1 MIQEFKKIEKI
12 NGELNLP
19 GDKSISHR
27 AVMFSALAN
36 GRSEIYN
43 CLLSDD
49 VLSTIDAFRN
59 LGIEI
64 EINNGKV
71 IVNGKGINGLQK
83 PKHELYLGNSGTTTR
98 LLSGILSAQN
108 FSTVLTGDESLS
120 KRPMKRIIEP
130 LHLMGADIYGINNCL
145 PLKINPVSSLK
156 NIEYKLPVASAQ
168 VKSCILL
175 AGLFLEDKTCVIEN
189 KVSRN
194 HTETMLGLEVKE
206 EHGIRKIYSS
216 KKNFPNADNYFVPSD
231 ISTAAFFIVLTLLTK
246 NSELHLPN
254 ILLNESRI
262 GIISVLQKMNANIEF
277 GNVEIKNGE
286 KRGDIIVK
294 SSLLKNTEIPA
305 EIIPNIID
313 EIPILAI
320 AGLFAE
326 GNFIIRN
333 AKELRHKESDRISS
347 VCNNL
352 RLLGFDIIEFD
363 DGFEI
368 RGKNPNE
375 SLKKQNVY
383 FESYDDHRIAMA
395 FSVLSMLL
403 EHGGKINNFDCVS
416 ISNPDF
422 LTQLKT
428 ITH

>member
-1 MIQEFKKIEKI
+1 MIQEFNKIEKI
-12 NGELNLP
+12 KGKLSLP

-49 VLSTIDAFRN
+49 VLSTIDAFRS
-59 LGIEI
+59 LGIRI
-64 EINNGKV
+64 EIDNAKV

-83 PKHELYLGNSGTTTR
+83 PEHELYLGNSGTTTR
-98 LLSGILSAQN
+98 LLAGILSAQN

-120 KRPMKRIIEP
+120 KRPMKRIIAP
-130 LHLMGADIYGINNCL
+130 LHLMGADISGENDCL
-145 PLKINPVSSLK
+145 PLKINPVNSLK

-175 AGLFLEDKTCVIEN
+175 AGLFLDEKTCVIES

-206 EHGIRKIYSS
+206 ENGLRKIYSS
-216 KKNFPNADNYFVPSD
+216 KKNFPIADNYFVPSD
-231 ISTAAFFIVLTLLTK
+231 ISTAAFFIVLTLLSK
-246 NSELHLPN
+246 NSELHLDSV
-254 ILLNESRI
+254 LLNESRI
-262 GIISVLQKMNANIEF
+262 GIIQVLQKMNADIEF
-277 GNVEIKNGE
+277 GNVKIKNGE

-294 SSLLKNTEIPA
+294 SSLLKNIEIPA

-352 RLLGFDIIEFD
+352 KLLGLDIIEFD

-368 RGKNPNE
+368 IKKDFNKV
-375 SLKKQNVY
+375 LKKQSVY

-403 EHGGKINNFDCVS
+403 ENGGKINNFDCVS

-428 ITH
+428 ITR